1 MDMTITIVL
10 LAVAILGLLCYV
22 IGLRECMADLRRYND
37 YLERSLSNTSHY
49 LHQQLERLKKEKHEQ
64 RKKLMTE
71 IHALRTKIHQLRK
84 ERNTQSNG

>member
-22 IGLRECMADLRRYND
+22 IGLREYMADLRRYND

-49 LHQQLERLKKEKHEQ
+49 LHQQLERLKGENQ
-64 RKKLMTE
+64 VLST
-71 IHALRTKIHQLRK
+71 QLQQMRK
-84 ERNTQSNG
+84 EQQKQD

>member
-49 LHQQLERLKKEKHEQ
+49 LVDKSIEKELAQAKMIGIT
-64 RKKLMTE
+64 L
-71 IHALRTKIHQLRK
+71 
-84 ERNTQSNG
+84 